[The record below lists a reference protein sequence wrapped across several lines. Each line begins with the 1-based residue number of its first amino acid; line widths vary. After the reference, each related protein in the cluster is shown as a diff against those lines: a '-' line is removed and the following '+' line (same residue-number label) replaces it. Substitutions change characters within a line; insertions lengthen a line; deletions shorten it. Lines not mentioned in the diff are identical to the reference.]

1 MKTYTKLPIPKDT
14 AWERRTWR
22 RYAPI
27 WFKNFIEGVTNII
40 RWIPTLYQDKD
51 WDDFYITKMLQK
63 KIEFQRKHLVY
74 HNRHLSIPQDNRD
87 MTWVLNLIERKHED
101 YYSLEKYDYEDSEFV
116 FTPCEDKPDY
126 STIETKVNS
135 ENWDEYLAKYKG
147 AVRRVKKLYPD
158 RDFSDKRDLTHYV
171 GRYNQERCNK
181 LLWRIMAERSAR
193 WWD

>member
-1 MKTYTKLPIPKDT
+1 MKRYTKLPIPKDT
-14 AWERRTWR
+14 AWERNTWR

-27 WFKNFIEGVTNII
+27 WFKEFVDGVTNIV
-40 RWIPTLYQDKD
+40 RWIPTLYRDRD
-51 WDDFYITKMLQK
+51 WDDFYITKILQK
-63 KIEFQRKHLVY
+63 KIEFQREHLVK

-116 FTPCEDKPDY
+116 FTPCEDKPNY

-147 AVRRVKKLYPD
+147 AVRRVKKLYPNKD
-158 RDFSDKRDLTHYV
+158 LSDKGDLTHYV
-171 GRYNQERCNK
+171 GRYNQERADR

>member
-40 RWIPTLYQDKD
+40 RWIPTLYQDRD

-63 KIEFQRKHLVY
+63 KIEFQREHLVY
-74 HNRHLSIPQDNRD
+74 HNRHLNIDIDNRN
-87 MTWVLNLIERKHED
+87 MTWVLNLIERKHHD
-101 YYSLEKYDYEDSEFV
+101 YYQLEKYDYEESEFV
-116 FTPCEDKPDY
+116 FTPSLDHPNC
-126 STIETKVNS
+126 STLDVKVNS
-135 ENWDEYLAKYKG
+135 ENWDDYLAKYKG
-147 AVRRVKKLYPD
+147 AVRRVKKLYANKD
-158 RDFSDKRDLTHYV
+158 LSDKQDLTHYV
-171 GRYNQERCNK
+171 ARYNQERCNK
-181 LLWRIMAERSAR
+181 LLWRIMDEKSEQ

>member
-1 MKTYTKLPIPKDT
+1 MKRYTKLPIPKDT
-14 AWERRTWR
+14 AWDRTTWR
-22 RYAPI
+22 RYTPI
-27 WFKNFIEGVTNII
+27 WFNKFVDSVENLFDWLPVIW
-40 RWIPTLYQDKD
+40 RDRH
-51 WDDFYITKMLQK
+51 WDDYYITRVLQR
-63 KIEFQRKHLVY
+63 KIELQREYIVK

-116 FTPCEDKPDY
+116 FTPCEDRPDC
-126 STIETKVNS
+126 STIDTKINS

-147 AVRRVKKLYPD
+147 AVRRVKKLYPNKD
-158 RDFSDKRDLTHYV
+158 LSDKGDLTHYV
-171 GRYNQERCNK
+171 GRYNQERADR